1 MNIHEQYFHQT
12 DISVMIKDI
21 ERRDNNNGAYCL
33 LEIAALLA
41 MILFLQTK
49 LMAKLQCL
57 YKYEYKRMNVIFVI
71 IEPEDLFDKNWYRK
85 RYFIYLSFNL
95 PMALT

>member
-33 LEIAALLA
+33 FEIAALFA
-41 MILFLQTK
+41 MILFCK
-49 LMAKLQCL
+49 LNLWPNCNV
-57 YKYEYKRMNVIFVI
+57 YINMNI
-71 IEPEDLFDKNWYRK
+71 KG
-85 RYFIYLSFNL
+85 
-95 PMALT
+95 